1 MGFGTNTGM
10 KRKSPTFCQRLAAY
24 LSNLIIFSWTITV
37 PKSVHKNLSTLA
49 TQSEDSMS
57 SLVNRLIAMGLHFM
71 NYDEPQKTTTVEAHC
86 HHLIIQMNALV
97 KNLSAE
103 MLKFNQDDFDRLKQ
117 ASEMKYDELS
127 RHKKL

>member
-1 MGFGTNTGM
+1 
-10 KRKSPTFCQRLAAY
+10 
-24 LSNLIIFSWTITV
+24 
-37 PKSVHKNLSTLA
+37 
-49 TQSEDSMS
+49 
-57 SLVNRLIAMGLHFM
+57 MGLHFM

>member
-1 MGFGTNTGM
+1 MP
-10 KRKSPTFCQRLAAY
+10 R
-24 LSNLIIFSWTITV
+24 ITITV

-49 TQSEDSMS
+49 IQSEDSMS

-71 NYDEPQKTTTVEAHC
+71 HYDEHQKSTAIEAHC

-103 MLKFNQDDFDRLKQ
+103 MLKFNQDDFERLKQ
-117 ASEMKYDELS
+117 ASEKKYRELS
-127 RHKKL
+127 D